1 MSSWAFSGRFAHF
14 VLDWA
19 DFTLKSGIMRDNI
32 SLSRLKYSTKTTEIC
47 AKISTYLR
55 GTYYSIKFDGGFMAR
70 SGLYKSD
77 VKKARD
83 SLIAQA
89 MYPSI
94 DAVRMALGNTGS
106 KTTIHKYLKELEE
119 EEGGGPRKA
128 SISEALQDLV
138 ERLAARL
145 QEEAHEQ
152 IGQLNEA
159 AARREQKYADA
170 NRALENELI
179 AAREAINTLESR
191 LNSEIADHAKT
202 RTNLQA
208 ETLSRYTAEQQ
219 VVDLKDRLAENEQH
233 RKSLEEKH
241 AHARN
246 ALDHYR
252 QSVKDQRD
260 QDQRR
265 HEQQLQQIQA
275 DLRQHQLAVA
285 AKQDEVTRLNQ
296 EGVRLVSELAHT
308 KQSLYEQLTQGR
320 KLEQKL
326 EQLQSLQL
334 HASDIERQLASKTAE
349 VELMAEQLK
358 EAGNLAAPATAR
370 IRDLELQLAEANAQA
385 RSHEQIGDQ
394 LRAYLD
400 KLVSEQSTSV
410 SKKVKG

>member
-1 MSSWAFSGRFAHF
+1 
-14 VLDWA
+14 
-19 DFTLKSGIMRDNI
+19 
-32 SLSRLKYSTKTTEIC
+32 
-47 AKISTYLR
+47 
-55 GTYYSIKFDGGFMAR
+55 MAR

-358 EAGNLAAPATAR
+358 EAGNLTAPATAR

>member
-1 MSSWAFSGRFAHF
+1 
-14 VLDWA
+14 
-19 DFTLKSGIMRDNI
+19 
-32 SLSRLKYSTKTTEIC
+32 
-47 AKISTYLR
+47 
-55 GTYYSIKFDGGFMAR
+55 MAR

-128 SISEALQDLV
+128 SISDALQDLV

-145 QEEAHEQ
+145 EEEAQEQ

-159 AARREQKYADA
+159 ATRREQKYADA
-170 NRALENELI
+170 NNALQNELI
-179 AAREAINTLESR
+179 AAREAIATLESR
-191 LNSEIADHAKT
+191 LDSEVAGHAKT

-208 ETLSRYTAEQQ
+208 ETLSRHTAEQQ
-219 VVDLKDRLAENEQH
+219 VLDLKDRLAENEQH

-241 AHARN
+241 SHARN

-265 HEQQLQQIQA
+265 HEQQVQQLQA
-275 DLRQHQLAVA
+275 ELRQQQLAAVT
-285 AKQDEVTRLNQ
+285 KQDEVTRLNQ

-308 KQSLYEQLTQGR
+308 KQSLYEQLTLGR

-326 EQLQSLQL
+326 EQLQSLQV

-349 VELMAEQLK
+349 VELMAEQLRQ
-358 EAGNLAAPATAR
+358 AGNLAAPVAAR
-370 IRDLELQLAEANAQA
+370 IRELELQLAEANAQA

-400 KLVSEQSTSV
+400 KLASGQGASA
-410 SKKVKG
+410 SKPVKG